1 VPLTASGQLGIVASA
16 DLGALGSK
24 DGPRISYNWVLP
36 NVAPLLLPWLA
47 LAILLTLKRNRCA
60 QAWWIVL
67 PLGCVAAL
75 SLAPPDIIPGD
86 LDFLL
91 DVVAAL
97 GMGLAAVWLLANYL
111 RRKHRLLTFLC
122 VVLTMAVFSGLAYA
136 SRLDLS
142 SPNEMKP
149 AAFALAM
156 GAGVSAVALA
166 IVGLICR
173 KRYRPAW
180 IYVWVLG
187 LLAVL
192 WTLCAAPFYL
202 NDVLGSS
209 QQIDLSEFFTPV
221 LTVALCHF
229 AMMLPFLI
237 LSSASPFYRERLK
250 GLLHVKEELAG
261 VMPPVPEAS
270 LRA

>member
-1 VPLTASGQLGIVASA
+1 VPLTASGQLAIVASA

-60 QAWWIVL
+60 QAWWILL
-67 PLGCVAAL
+67 PVGCVAAL
-75 SLAPPDIIPGD
+75 SMAPPDIIPGD
-86 LDFLL
+86 MDFLL

-97 GMGLAAVWLLANYL
+97 GVGLAAVWLLANYL

-122 VVLTMAVFSGLAYA
+122 VVLTMAAFSGLAYA

-156 GAGVSAVALA
+156 GVVLSAVALG
-166 IVGLICR
+166 IMGLICR
-173 KRYRPAW
+173 KRYRPAG
-180 IYVWVLG
+180 IYVWMVA

-202 NDVLGSS
+202 YDVLGSS
-209 QQIDLSEFFTPV
+209 QRIDLSEFFTPV

-229 AMMLPFLI
+229 AVMLPFLI

-250 GLLHVKEELAG
+250 ALLHVKEELAG
-261 VMPPVPEAS
+261 VKPPVPEAS
-270 LRA
+270 LKA